1 MNKLSLFCITFLLL
15 TASSALSQD
24 VDFKFDDTADF
35 SKFKTYKWVYF
46 KSVAPIDNLTDE
58 QIKAAVDAGLAQKGL
73 TKVDVDTADLF
84 IGYQTAQ
91 SRGQEFAQFS
101 PGWNAGPGW
110 CAGGWYVSGGGNS
123 KGQTSMIYK
132 GQLAVD
138 MYDPANHNLI
148 WRGVASKTL
157 DPKAKPEK
165 RQKNL
170 NKAVAKLMKNYPPP
184 K

>member
-24 VDFKFDDTADF
+24 VNFKFDDTADF

-84 IGYQTAQ
+84 IGYQTNE
-91 SRGQEFAQFS
+91 RIEEKFS
-101 PGWNAGPGW
+101 KLATWDESPL
-110 CAGGWYVSGGGNS
+110 
-123 KGQTSMIYK
+123 TIYE
-132 GQLAVD
+132 GELAID
-138 MYDPANHNLI
+138 MYTPANHNLV
-148 WRGVASKTL
+148 WRGIASKTL

-170 NKAVAKLMKNYPPP
+170 DKAVAKLMKNYPPP